1 MCDFNFA
8 FSSVSFEEA
17 SKYISFHALR
27 SHGHLFNVGPVTEG
41 VYIHAKVPPSD
52 PSTFTDP
59 RVTFSQHFLT
69 THIHTRHLHTSS
81 S

>member
-1 MCDFNFA
+1 M
-8 FSSVSFEEA
+8 SFEEA

-27 SHGHLFNVGPVTEG
+27 SHGHLFSVGPVTES

-52 PSTFTDP
+52 SVNIHRPARDL
-59 RVTFSQHFLT
+59 FSPFSLRT
-69 THIHTRHLHTSS
+69 HTSS